1 LSADRWERPL
11 RALGCAA
18 LIGALAY
25 RIVDSGPL
33 RLEAPR
39 TAASLTQ
46 PALDDLLVFL
56 RRVEGRVPPGAEI
69 ALVPARREAVL
80 TPLMFHYLAL
90 GQLPGHRVLY
100 AEVPHFPSRPPEYV
114 AVYGAGL
121 DDQRYV
127 LVEKLESG
135 SLYRRAP

>member
-1 LSADRWERPL
+1 LSVDRRRRSL
-11 RALGCAA
+11 RALGGAA
-18 LIGALAY
+18 LVAALAY

-33 RLEAPR
+33 RFEAPR
-39 TAASLTQ
+39 TAASMTQ

-56 RRVEGRVPPGAEI
+56 REVEARVPRGAEI
-69 ALVPARREAVL
+69 ALVPARRVEVL

-90 GQLPGHRVLY
+90 GQLPAHRVLY
-100 AEVPHFPSRPPEYV
+100 AEVPHFPARLPEYV

-121 DDQRYV
+121 DDSRFA
-127 LVEKLESG
+127 LVTRLRGG

>member
-1 LSADRWERPL
+1 MVTARWERSL
-11 RALGCAA
+11 RAFGCAA
-18 LIGALAY
+18 LIAALAY
-25 RIVDSGPL
+25 RIVQTGPL

-39 TAASLTQ
+39 TAASRTQ

-56 RRVEGRVPPGAEI
+56 REVEGRVPPGAEI

-90 GQLPGHRVLY
+90 GQLPTHRVLY
-100 AEVPHFPSRPPEYV
+100 AEVPHFPSRLPEYV
-114 AVYGAGL
+114 AVYGEGL
-121 DDQRYV
+121 EDPRFV
-127 LVEKLESG
+127 LLAKLASG